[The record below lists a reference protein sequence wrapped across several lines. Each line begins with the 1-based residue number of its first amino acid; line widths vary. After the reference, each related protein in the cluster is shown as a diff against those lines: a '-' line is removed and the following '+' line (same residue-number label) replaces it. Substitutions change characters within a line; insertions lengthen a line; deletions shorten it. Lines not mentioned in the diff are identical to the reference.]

1 MNWLQ
6 KTAARWWCIATLFA
20 VTACGSGAGVDDSS
34 NAIIDPPQECSA
46 NRPDCSISSDFPV
59 QADLNP
65 SNSAGLRYSQAAGS
79 LVIDRVGALPD
90 SDLDGVPDDADDC
103 PGMPGWRLPCDGD
116 PDNDGVYQTL
126 FFDALGTQEAVR
138 TSIATTTA
146 GIPAIDIYF
155 LVDGTSSMAGE
166 IGVLQDE
173 IMTVTFDIEALF
185 DDPRL
190 GLGLFR
196 EYPIDPLAM
205 PYSQAPYHHILDLT
219 DDILLFEKAVSTL
232 NTVSTMTNP
241 EAGSQALYAV
251 ATGQGL
257 GDFVPN
263 RGSCPV
269 DHVGYPCFRPDVL
282 RLVLNITD
290 AQMYNG
296 PSPMSPVYSALIP
309 TQPGVSNLPPVQM
322 FPALF
327 DADDALTALD
337 LGNLSAQSLTLMGM
351 SSLLNDRVNTAVAP
365 ITAIAPGCQTQSGIP
380 PGDDMDDKD
389 VVITFR
395 FDSPSVTLANVFAN
409 NTHWPGANVALFDD
423 ATLDPILAL
432 GCDGMATGNWGAIS
446 WTPITSQQYYIVA
459 DGQVPASDPGFE
471 PEGAFSLSILHDGDP
486 ANPSWLTAEAP
497 VDWDQVEVALLT
509 NDIRVASVVSPKD
522 AMTMP
527 SDADADAREVAIA
540 TGAVTKVGGE
550 WVGEITAP
558 GGDGL
563 GAAVSNTIKLILE
576 QSVYDIRMAAVDD
589 DTTPGFDETD
599 FVTALRPQDC
609 AEGEAF
615 ECGSRTPSRCRRCE
629 PGADLDFELLLRNN
643 SVAPTS
649 TSQIFDFEIIVWAD
663 DTIEVERIPVRVMV
677 PDDAAHEFDDA
688 PGANFY
694 RNSYD
699 SLARCNVPPER
710 PDWGYLTWTGST
722 PGDSSIEF
730 QIRAANTAAE
740 LDTAVPAVVVIPT
753 DTTDT
758 VLDVGQELINDG
770 IPNGLLFLRVT
781 AVLNTS
787 SDLLSTPEL
796 TGWELEFVC
805 FAAE

>member
-20 VTACGSGAGVDDSS
+20 VTACGGGAGVDDSS
-34 NAIIDPPQECSA
+34 NAIIDPPQQCSGD
-46 NRPDCSISSDFPV
+46 RPDCSISSDFPV

-65 SNSAGLRYSQAAGS
+65 SNSAGLRYSNQTGS
-79 LVIDRVGALPD
+79 LVVDRVSSLPD
-90 SDLDGVPDDADDC
+90 GDLDGVPDDADNC

-116 PDNDGVYQTL
+116 PDNDGIYQTL
-126 FFDALGTQEAVR
+126 FFDAAGTQEAVR
-138 TSIATTTA
+138 TSIVTTTA
-146 GIPAIDIYF
+146 DIPAVDIYF
-155 LVDGTSSMAGE
+155 LVDSTTSMAGE
-166 IGVLQDE
+166 IGVLQSE
-173 IMTVTFDIEALF
+173 ILNVISDVQLSFA
-185 DDPRL
+185 DPHL

-196 EYPIDPLAM
+196 EYPVDPLAM

-219 DDILLFEKAVSTL
+219 GDTALFAKAVSTL
-232 NTVSTMTNP
+232 NTVSNMTDP
-241 EAGSQALYAV
+241 EGAGSQALYAV
-251 ATGQGL
+251 ASGQGL

-269 DHVGYPCFRPDVL
+269 DRVGYPCFRPDVL

-290 AQMYNG
+290 SEMYNG
-296 PSPMSPVYSALIP
+296 PRPLGPLYPPFDPLR
-309 TQPGVSNLPPVQM
+309 PGVSSLPPVEM

-327 DADDALTALD
+327 DADDAVAALD
-337 LGNLSAQSLTLMGM
+337 LGDLSAQSLTLMGM
-351 SSLLNDRVNTAVAP
+351 SSLLSNQVNTAM
-365 ITAIAPGCQTQSGIP
+365 APGCQTQSGGPP
-380 PGDDMDDKD
+380 PGNDMDDKD

-395 FDSPSVTLANVFAN
+395 FDSPSVTLFDVFAN
-409 NTHWPGANVALFDD
+409 NTHWPGANVALFDN
-423 ATLDPILAL
+423 AMLDPLMALA
-432 GCDGMATGNWGAIS
+432 CDGATTTSFWGAIQ
-446 WTPITSQQYYIVA
+446 WAPTTTQQYYIVV
-459 DGQVPASDPGFE
+459 DGQVPASDPGVE

-486 ANPSWLTAEAP
+486 ANPAWLTADAP
-497 VDWDQVEVALLT
+497 VDWAPMGVEEALLA

-522 AMTMP
+522 AVTMP
-527 SDADADAREVAIA
+527 SDADADAREVADA
-540 TGAVTKVGGE
+540 TGAVTKVGGQ

-558 GGDGL
+558 DGDGL
-563 GAAVSNTIKLILE
+563 GAAVSNTINLILDE
-576 QSVYDIRMAAVDD
+576 SVYDIRLVEVDD
-589 DTTPGFDETD
+589 DTTPGVDETD
-599 FVTALRPQDC
+599 FVTASRPQDC

-615 ECGSRTPSRCRRCE
+615 ECGSPTTSECRRCE
-629 PGADLDFELLLRNN
+629 PGADVDFEVLLLND
-643 SVAPTS
+643 SVAPTP
-649 TSQIFDFEIIVWAD
+649 TSQVFDFEIVVWAD
-663 DTIEVERIPVRVMV
+663 DTVEVERIPVRVMV

-758 VLDVGQELINDG
+758 RLDIGQELINDG

-787 SDLLSTPEL
+787 SDLLATPEL
-796 TGWELEFVC
+796 EGWELEFVC

>member
-1 MNWLQ
+1 
-6 KTAARWWCIATLFA
+6 
-20 VTACGSGAGVDDSS
+20 
-34 NAIIDPPQECSA
+34 
-46 NRPDCSISSDFPV
+46 
-59 QADLNP
+59 
-65 SNSAGLRYSQAAGS
+65 
-79 LVIDRVGALPD
+79 
-90 SDLDGVPDDADDC
+90 
-103 PGMPGWRLPCDGD
+103 
-116 PDNDGVYQTL
+116 
-126 FFDALGTQEAVR
+126 
-138 TSIATTTA
+138 
-146 GIPAIDIYF
+146 
-155 LVDGTSSMAGE
+155 MAGE

-232 NTVSTMTNP
+232 NTVSNMTNP

-251 ATGQGL
+251 ASGQGL

-263 RGSCPV
+263 RGPCPV

-296 PSPMSPVYSALIP
+296 PSPMSPLYSALIP
-309 TQPGVSNLPPVQM
+309 TQPAVSNLPPVQM

-337 LGNLSAQSLTLMGM
+337 LGDLSAQSLTLMGM
-351 SSLLNDRVNTAVAP
+351 SSLLSNQVNTAMAP
-365 ITAIAPGCQTQSGIP
+365 DCQSGTP
-380 PGDDMDDKD
+380 PDIDMDDKD

-395 FDSPSVTLANVFAN
+395 FDSTVTVFDVSAN
-409 NTHWPGANVALFDD
+409 NTHWPGANVALFDND
-423 ATLDPILAL
+423 MLDPLTALA
-432 GCDGMATGNWGAIS
+432 CDGAIATSSWGAILQ
-446 WTPITSQQYYIVA
+446 WPHTTTPQYYIVV
-459 DGQVPASDPGFE
+459 DGQLPAGSQE
-471 PEGAFSLSILHDGDP
+471 LKPEGAFSLSIVHDGDP

-540 TGAVTKVGGE
+540 TGAVTKVGE
-550 WVGEITAP
+550 AWIREITAP
-558 GGDGL
+558 DGGGL
-563 GAAVSNTIKLILE
+563 GAAVSNTIKLILD
-576 QSVYDIRMAAVDD
+576 SVYDIQMVEVDD
-589 DTTPGFDETD
+589 DTTPGVDETD
-599 FVTALRPQDC
+599 FVAALRPQDC
-609 AEGEAF
+609 AEGEASG
-615 ECGSRTPSRCRRCE
+615 CGSRTTSECRRCE
-629 PGADLDFELLLRNN
+629 VPSADGSTPGSEVDFELLLLND

-649 TSQIFDFEIIVWAD
+649 TSQVFDFEIIVWAD

-758 VLDVGQELINDG
+758 RLDVGQELINDG

-781 AVLNTS
+781 AVLNPS
-787 SDLLSTPEL
+787 PDLLFTPEL